1 MNETGRQHIVKA
13 YGDELAQ
20 LDRSIVEMGGLTETQ
35 IESALR
41 ALVSRDPELARKV
54 IDDDDKVDDLN
65 YLVDEQAMRLLALRQ
80 PMALDLRTVVA
91 ALKIS
96 ADLERIA
103 DYASNMARRSL
114 ALAEIAPV
122 KPIHVIPRMG
132 QLVMNMIKNV
142 LDAYIERD
150 VDKAIAVWHS
160 DEEVDE
166 MYSSLFRELLTYMME
181 DARHI
186 TPSTHVLFLA
196 KNIERMGDHVTN
208 ISETIYFL
216 VHGERLS
223 ERRPRG
229 RGNDRVIDIGV
240 PTGGQ
245 TGEKTGEKT
254 GGETG
259 EKTGET

>member
-1 MNETGRQHIVKA
+1 MTETGRRHIVKS
-13 YGDELAQ
+13 YGEELAQ

-35 IESALR
+35 IDAAIR
-41 ALVSRDPELARKV
+41 ALVTRDPELARKV
-54 IDDDDKVDDLN
+54 IADDDKVDDLN
-65 YLVDEQAMRLLALRQ
+65 TLVDSQAMRLLALRQ

-114 ALAEIAPV
+114 ALCEVAPV
-122 KPIHVIPRMG
+122 RPIHVIPRMG
-132 QLVMNMIKNV
+132 RLVMSMVKNV

-150 VDKAIAVWHS
+150 VDKAVAVWHA

-166 MYSSLFRELLTYMME
+166 IYASLFRELLTYMME

-186 TPSTHVLFLA
+186 SPCTHVLFIA
-196 KNIERMGDHVTN
+196 KNIERIGDHVTN

-216 VHGERLS
+216 VHGERLR
-223 ERRPRG
+223 EARPRG
-229 RGNDRVIDIGV
+229 RGNDRIIDITT
-240 PTGGQ
+240 PRGG
-245 TGEKTGEKT
+245 KS
-254 GGETG
+254 GET
-259 EKTGET
+259 